1 MTKDGPSLER
11 VELASG
17 SEEEDPDAMRRDTAE
32 GQDTMCGAPTNTGRR
47 RGGAKHTKR
56 SNDPTRAKGQC
67 EQQIS
72 SWPIGHA
79 VGLTVLLTEVIKSY
93 TFREQIPRIYRSA

>member
-1 MTKDGPSLER
+1 M
-11 VELASG
+11 
-17 SEEEDPDAMRRDTAE
+17 
-32 GQDTMCGAPTNTGRR
+32 
-47 RGGAKHTKR
+47 AKHTKR

>member
-1 MTKDGPSLER
+1 MPMTKDGPSLER

-47 RGGAKHTKR
+47 RGG
-56 SNDPTRAKGQC
+56 GQTYQK
-67 EQQIS
+67 EQR
-72 SWPIGHA
+72 PNEGEGA
-79 VGLTVLLTEVIKSY
+79 V
-93 TFREQIPRIYRSA
+93 